1 MPTIREDRYT
11 AIHLLRAG
19 HSVEQVAKQLKR
31 TPQWVRKWRKRYEN
45 EDWQGLAS
53 QSRAPKKHGR
63 RLPESVRQL
72 VAQTR
77 SELEAEAALGTG
89 LKYIGARAIRTRLQD
104 KPNALRPSVATIER
118 ILREKEMSQPRCKPT
133 LPKIAYPHLQPTQ
146 AHELYQVDIV
156 PHFLTGGERVA
167 CFNAIDVVSRNPTG
181 QAYAR
186 RRSQDAA
193 EFLIYVWQTL
203 GIPRYT
209 QIDNESCFSGG
220 FTHKHV
226 LGKVVRLALQV
237 GTELVFSPV
246 RHPESNGYVE
256 RFHQDYDKHVWED
269 TYLESQQVVQQQ
281 AEHFFQLYRHSRHHS
296 RLNEQTPFEVHYQ
309 AAPHCLAADFQLSP
323 SKLPLYEG
331 RVHFIR
337 RVHPDATVSVLNV
350 TWQVPNP
357 PLGRGVWVTVD
368 LRCEGATLAIY
379 DAPPDV
385 AERTCLVTYD
395 FSLSEPVQPR
405 VLHHVTDEGKTV
417 NEALSPPLGDVA
429 IKSTVSLAQSCQM
442 ESLRWCASGLATF
455 NHSTRLATQLLSE
468 TMY

>member
-1 MPTIREDRYT
+1 MPTLREDRHT

-31 TPQWVRKWRKRYEN
+31 TPRWVRKWRKRYES
-45 EDWQGLAS
+45 EGWQGLTS
-53 QSRAPKKHGR
+53 RSRAPKKHGK
-63 RLPESVRQL
+63 RLPEHVRQL

-77 SELEAEAALGTG
+77 SELEAEAALETG
-89 LKYIGARAIRTRLQD
+89 LKYIGGRAIRTRLKS
-104 KPNALRPSVATIER
+104 KPNAPRPSVATIER
-118 ILREKEMSQPRCKPT
+118 ILREKGMSQPKCKPT
-133 LPKIAYPHLQPTQ
+133 LPKIVYPHLKPTQ
-146 AHELYQVDIV
+146 ANELYQVDIV
-156 PHFLTGGERVA
+156 PHFLTGGERVS
-167 CFNAIDVVSRNPTG
+167 CFNGIDVVSRNPTG

-193 EFLIYVWQTL
+193 EFLVHVWQTL

-209 QIDNESCFSGG
+209 QVDNESCFSGG

-269 TYLESQQVVQQQ
+269 TYLESRQVVQRQ

-296 RLNEQTPFEVHYQ
+296 RLNEQTPFEMHYQ
-309 AAPHCLAADFQLSP
+309 TAPHCLPADFQLSQ

-337 RVHPDATVSVLNV
+337 RVRPDATVSVLNV
-350 TWQVPNP
+350 AWQVPNP
-357 PLGRGVWVTVD
+357 PLDKGVWVTVD

-379 DAPPDV
+379 DAAPDV

-395 FSLSEPVQPR
+395 FPLSEPVQSHIP
-405 VLHHVTDEGKTV
+405 HHVTDGV
-417 NEALSPPLGDVA
+417 QAASEALSPPLSDVA
-429 IKSTVSLAQSCQM
+429 IKSTVTLPPPTLSGGLFKL
-442 ESLRWCASGLATF
+442 LRKWFGQL
-455 NHSTRLATQLLSE
+455 STRRLGLRPS
-468 TMY
+468 Y

>member
-1 MPTIREDRYT
+1 MPTLKEDRCT

-31 TPQWVRKWRKRYEN
+31 TPQWVRKWRKRYETAG
-45 EDWQGLAS
+45 WQGLAS
-53 QSRAPKKHGR
+53 RSRAPKKHGG
-63 RLPESVRQL
+63 RLPEPVRQL

-77 SELEAEAALGTG
+77 SELEAEAALGIG
-89 LKYIGARAIRTRLQD
+89 LKYIGGRAIRTRLKG

-118 ILREKEMSQPRCKPT
+118 ILREKEMSRPRCGAT
-133 LPKIAYPHLQPTQ
+133 LLKIAYPHLKPTQ
-146 AHELYQVDIV
+146 AHELCQVDIA

-181 QAYAR
+181 QAYTQ

-193 EFLIYVWQTL
+193 EFLIHVWQTL

-209 QIDNESCFSGG
+209 QVDNESCFSGG

-226 LGKVVRLALQV
+226 LGKVVRLALKV

-246 RHPESNGYVE
+246 RHPESNCYVE

-269 TYLESQQVVQQQ
+269 TYLENCQAVQQQ

-309 AAPHCLAADFQLSP
+309 TAPHCLPADFQLSQ
-323 SKLPLYEG
+323 SKFPLYEG
-331 RVHFIR
+331 RVHFLR
-337 RVHPDATVSVLNV
+337 RVCPDATVSVLNV
-350 TWQVPNP
+350 AWQVPNP
-357 PLGRGVWVTVD
+357 PLDKGVWVTVD

-379 DAPPDV
+379 DAAPDV

-395 FSLSEPVQPR
+395 FPLPEPVQSRIP
-405 VLHHVTDEGKTV
+405 HHATDDGETAS
-417 NEALSPPLGDVA
+417 EALSLPLGDVVA
-429 IKSTVSLAQSCQM
+429 KST
-442 ESLRWCASGLATF
+442 ATF
-455 NHSTRLATQLLSE
+455 PSPTLSDGIFKPARRWLRQLSNIRLGLRHS
-468 TMY
+468 Y